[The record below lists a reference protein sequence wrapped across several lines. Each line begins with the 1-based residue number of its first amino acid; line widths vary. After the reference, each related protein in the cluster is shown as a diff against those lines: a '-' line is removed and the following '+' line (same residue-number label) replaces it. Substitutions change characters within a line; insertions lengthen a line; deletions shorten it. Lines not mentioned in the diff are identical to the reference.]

1 MPKRILEA
9 ATPEERGKVRRG
21 LGTLRELTVQPST
34 RKRYD
39 KALQQI
45 FAFLK
50 HEGLDPP
57 TSRARMDLIFCDY
70 LEELWATGKG
80 RAQACDTLAGLQD
93 SQPSLRHHLPG
104 AWRLLRTRK
113 QMRYRLGRLHCLN
126 ILFGLWQAGHFST
139 SGPLSRFPF

>member
-50 HEGLDPP
+50 HAAELIAP
-57 TSRARMDLIFCDY
+57 TTESV
-70 LEELWATGKG
+70 
-80 RAQACDTLAGLQD
+80 LQ
-93 SQPSLRHHLPG
+93 SSLYFTH
-104 AWRLLRTRK
+104 
-113 QMRYRLGRLHCLN
+113 
-126 ILFGLWQAGHFST
+126 
-139 SGPLSRFPF
+139 